1 MSKRAMEN
9 NIGQLN
15 DEVIDLHKKIA
26 ELSVN
31 VIRLTRSLETVT
43 KLVRE
48 NNTSVNIRITNN
60 EEISDQNKEYH
71 ESLFRRVNEKFADQ
85 DERLLELEG
94 ANSPANYKPE
104 TKKVSER

>member
-1 MSKRAMEN
+1 MQN
-9 NIGQLN
+9 NIEHLN
-15 DEVIDLHKKIA
+15 DEVIELHKKVA

-31 VIRLTRSLETVT
+31 LIRLTKNLEIVT

-48 NNTSVNIRITNN
+48 NNNSVNIRITNN
-60 EEISDQNKEYH
+60 EETSDQNKEYH

-94 ANSPANYKPE
+94 ANDPKNYKPAIKP
-104 TKKVSER
+104 TKVSEK